1 MSLRPAR
8 SVQPGLS
15 LTKEPEDLSRTEE
28 KVAIWEL
35 VLFFFNKVPNF
46 TFSLAL
52 LG

>member
-35 VLFFFNKVPNF
+35 VLFFSTRYPI
-46 TFSLAL
+46 L
-52 LG
+52 LFH